1 MIQLDDMLIQAD
13 TLDVLNVVK
22 AELAERGIQRFNT
35 VRENGSNI
43 QTNCPFHK
51 GGQERKPSFG
61 INGEKNKCHCFTCN
75 WAGSIDEFVSEV
87 FGYNDNGAYGKR
99 WLVRRFN
106 STEIEHRNINLNFE
120 RRNQREIKHVEYV
133 SEEELDS
140 YRFYHPYWAKRGIT
154 DEAIIELFDLGY
166 DADTDCITMPNR
178 DINGNCLFVARRSVN
193 TKFFNYPKDV
203 EKPLYGLY
211 ELYATKDI
219 GPAKLHILPSFPAE
233 LYVCESMIDA
243 LTIWQ
248 YGRYAVA
255 LNGLGNDLQMKQLSE
270 LPCRKLI
277 LATDG
282 DERGMNAR
290 DRLRKHI
297 KGKIITEVALPPGKK
312 DINELTREEFYN
324 LHEYF

>member
-1 MIQLDDMLIQAD
+1 MTLKEIIQSYKDEEQINNSEIARRLGVTKSTVHKWLSGDVKRLHND
-13 TLDVLNVVK
+13 TIAK
-22 AELAERGIQRFNT
+22 I
-35 VRENGSNI
+35 
-43 QTNCPFHK
+43 
-51 GGQERKPSFG
+51 
-61 INGEKNKCHCFTCN
+61 
-75 WAGSIDEFVSEV
+75 SEV

-106 STEIEHRNINLNFE
+106 STEIEHRNISLSFE
-120 RRNQREIKHVEYV
+120 RRNQREIKHTEYV

-154 DEAIIELFDLGY
+154 DESIIELFDLGY
-166 DADTDCITMPNR
+166 DTSTDCITMPNR
-178 DINGNCLFVARRSVN
+178 DIDGNCLFVARRSVN
-193 TKFFNYPKDV
+193 TKFFNYPKNV

-211 ELYATKDI
+211 ELH
-219 GPAKLHILPSFPAE
+219 KLKEFPSE
-233 LYVCESMIDA
+233 VYVCESMIDT
-243 LTIWQ
+243 LTIWC
-248 YGRYAVA
+248 YGKYSLA
-255 LNGLGNDLQMKQLSE
+255 LNGLGTDYQMKQLSE

-312 DINELTREEFYN
+312 DMNELTREEFYN

>member
-13 TLDVLNVVK
+13 TLDVLNVMK
-22 AELAERGIQRFNT
+22 AELAEHGIQRFNT
-35 VRENGSNI
+35 VRENGDNI

-61 INGEKNKCHCFTCN
+61 INGEKNACHCFTCN
-75 WAGSIDEFVSEV
+75 WSGSIDKFVSEV
-87 FGYNDNGAYGKR
+87 FGYNDGGAYGKR

-106 STEIEHRNINLNFE
+106 STEIEHRTINLNFE
-120 RRNQREIKHVEYV
+120 RRNKRTESEIKYV
-133 SEEELDS
+133 SEEELDN
-140 YRFYHPYWAKRGIT
+140 YRFYHPYWVKRKIT
-154 DEAIIELFDLGY
+154 DKSIIELFDLGY

-193 TKFFNYPKDV
+193 TKFFNYPKNV

-211 ELYATKDI
+211 ELNQ
-219 GPAKLHILPSFPAE
+219 LNEFPSE
-233 LYVCESMIDA
+233 VYVCESMIDA
-243 LTIWQ
+243 LTIWCF
-248 YGRYAVA
+248 GKYAVA
-255 LNGLGNDLQMKQLSE
+255 LNGLGTDFQMKQLSE

-290 DRLRKHI
+290 IRLRKHI
-297 KGKIITEVALPPGKK
+297 KGKIITEVALPTGRK
-312 DINELTREEFYN
+312 DMNELTREEFYN
-324 LHEYF
+324 LREYF

>member
-13 TLDVLNVVK
+13 TLDVLNVMK
-22 AELAERGIQRFNT
+22 AELAEQGIQRFNT
-35 VRENGSNI
+35 VRENGNNI

-51 GGQERKPSFG
+51 GGQEHKPSFG

-75 WAGSIDEFVSEV
+75 WSGSIDKFVSEV

-106 STEIEHRNINLNFE
+106 STEIEHRNISLSFE
-120 RRNQREIKHVEYV
+120 RRNQREIKHTEYV

-154 DEAIIELFDLGY
+154 DESIIELFDLGY
-166 DADTDCITMPNR
+166 DTSTDCITMPNR
-178 DINGNCLFVARRSVN
+178 DIDGNCLFVARRSVN
-193 TKFFNYPKDV
+193 TKFFNYPKNV

-211 ELYATKDI
+211 ELH
-219 GPAKLHILPSFPAE
+219 KLKEFPSE
-233 LYVCESMIDA
+233 VYVCESMIDT
-243 LTIWQ
+243 LTIWC
-248 YGRYAVA
+248 YGKYSLA
-255 LNGLGNDLQMKQLSE
+255 LNGLGTDYQMKQLSE

-312 DINELTREEFYN
+312 DMNELTREEFYN